1 MRWAKAVETSSPGT
15 FSFRYCASEISRYFR
30 VRIFAGRRPIPV
42 NPGGIR
48 VMKNERE
55 PNELM
60 RFRM

>member
-1 MRWAKAVETSSPGT
+1 M
-15 FSFRYCASEISRYFR
+15 
-30 VRIFAGRRPIPV
+30 RIFAGRRPIPV